1 MNDRLRWGRSIR
13 HRNGEHGSRQ
23 ERTFQHWLYTDGK
36 QIGSTD
42 EISASKCDKVTASI
56 EYEIYIILI
65 NADARIESIT
75 IDGNLIIRESETGM
89 SA

>member
-1 MNDRLRWGRSIR
+1 MDDRLRRDRSIR
-13 HRNGEHGSRQ
+13 HRNGEHSSRQ

-36 QIGSTD
+36 QVSSTD
-42 EISASKCDKVTASI
+42 EIYVSKCDKVTASI

-65 NADARIESIT
+65 NTDAGVESIA
-75 IDGNLIIRESETGM
+75 IDGNLMIGESEAGI